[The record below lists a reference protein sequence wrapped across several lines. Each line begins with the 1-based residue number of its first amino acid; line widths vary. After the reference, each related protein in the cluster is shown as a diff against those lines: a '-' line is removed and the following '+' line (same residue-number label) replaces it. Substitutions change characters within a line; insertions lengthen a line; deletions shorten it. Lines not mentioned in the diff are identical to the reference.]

1 MIGQQTSDTHMTSTH
16 MIGQQTNKRHTH
28 EVNTYDWT
36 TNKRHTHEVDTYDWT
51 TNNTLIRSTH
61 ITTGRQTN
69 DTHTRL
75 THMIGQQTKH
85 IHTHPHAHTHTHTHS
100 LSYALFQPHSLHTQV
115 QSQQVQFSADSASP
129 LRIPN
134 PVTHIAG
141 LSITEFRDIAL

>member
-1 MIGQQTSDTHMTSTH
+1 MRSTH

-61 ITTGRQTN
+61 IMTGRQTN

-85 IHTHPHAHTHTHTHS
+85 IHTHPHAHTHTHTHT
-100 LSYALFQPHSLHTQV
+100 LSPMLSFNPIPYTHRFRVNKYSSVLILHPHSGFQTQSLTLPV
-115 QSQQVQFSADSASP
+115 CPSQNSGISHSDWRP
-129 LRIPN
+129 R
-134 PVTHIAG
+134 HM
-141 LSITEFRDIAL
+141 